1 MDAFYAAVEQRDDPA
16 LRGKPVLVGGTG
28 RRGVV
33 TTASYEARAFGCRSA
48 MPMAQARRLCPG
60 AIVVPGRMRVY
71 AEVSR
76 QVRAILDRFSPDVQ
90 PISIDEA
97 FVEAT
102 GVRHLL
108 GPPDAIARAIRA
120 AIREELWLPASVG
133 IGPNKFLAKVA
144 SDRAKPDGLYE
155 FPADPGAIEALLA
168 PMPVSVIFGIGP
180 KAADRL
186 REIGIR
192 TIADL
197 RAAGEGPLVPRFGR
211 DAAALWLR
219 LARGLDD
226 RPVRSSAPARSI
238 GKERTFGE
246 DVGDR
251 DTLRAFL
258 LDHVEHVT
266 RTLREEGLVAR
277 RVTIKCRTGDFQT
290 FTRAATLERAADDT
304 AAIWSVAAAL
314 LDRWLAE
321 RRPPLRLLG
330 VSLHDLTGDRQLDLF
345 GPLQGVAAPAAA
357 APDSRQAAAASAGA
371 PRPGVDAATDAIVT
385 RFGSRAITRAGAL
398 AAPKRLD
405 GSSPSRGLSR

>member
-48 MPMAQARRLCPG
+48 MPMAQARRLCPS

-71 AEVSR
+71 VEVSR
-76 QVRAILDRFSPDVQ
+76 RVREILDRFSPDVQ

-97 FVEAT
+97 FVDAT
-102 GVRHLL
+102 GVTHLL

-120 AIREELWLPASVG
+120 AIRAELRLPASVG

-155 FPADPGAIEALLA
+155 FPADPAAIQALLA
-168 PMPVSVIFGIGP
+168 PMPASVIFGIGP

-197 RAAGEGPLVPRFGR
+197 RAAGEGPLAPRFGR

-219 LARGLDD
+219 LACGLDD
-226 RPVRSSAPARSI
+226 RPVRAGAPARSI

-246 DVGDR
+246 DIGDR

-277 RVTIKCRTGDFQT
+277 RVTLKCRTGDFQT
-290 FTRAATLERAADDT
+290 FTRAATLDRADDDT
-304 AAIWSVAAAL
+304 AAIWTLASGL

-330 VSLHDLTGDRQLDLF
+330 VSLHDLTADRQLDLF
-345 GPLQGVAAPAAA
+345 GPAQRVAAPAPA
-357 APDSRQAAAASAGA
+357 APGARQTAPA
-371 PRPGVDAATDAIVT
+371 PRPPLDAATDAIVT
-385 RFGSRAITRAGAL
+385 RFGARAITRAGAL

-405 GSSPSRGLSR
+405 GSSPSRGRPR

>member
-1 MDAFYAAVEQRDDPA
+1 MDAFYAAVEQRDDPT
-16 LRGKPVLVGGTG
+16 LRGKPVLVGGAG

-60 AIVVPGRMRVY
+60 ANVVPGRMRVY

-97 FVEAT
+97 FVDAT
-102 GVRHLL
+102 GVTHLL

-120 AIREELWLPASVG
+120 AIRDELRLPASVG

-155 FPADPGAIEALLA
+155 FPADPTAIQALLA

-197 RAAGEGPLVPRFGR
+197 LAAGEGPLVPRFGR

-226 RPVRSSAPARSI
+226 RPVRAGAPARSI

-246 DVGDR
+246 DIGDR

-277 RVTIKCRTGDFQT
+277 RVTLKCRTGDFQT
-290 FTRAATLERAADDT
+290 FTRAATLDRADDDT
-304 AAIWSVAAAL
+304 AAIWALAAGL

-330 VSLHDLTGDRQLDLF
+330 VSLHELTADRQLDLF
-345 GPLQGVAAPAAA
+345 GHAQGPAAPASAA
-357 APDSRQAAAASAGA
+357 LGSRQTAPASR
-371 PRPGVDAATDAIVT
+371 PRVDAATDAIVT

-405 GSSPSRGLSR
+405 GSSPSRGRPR